1 MNRYSFW
8 RHGLATLLALV
19 LLGGGSVAAQPRTTT
34 ASVPA
39 FSHVFIIVME
49 NKEYRKIIG
58 SPSAP
63 YINSLVRQYGL
74 ATNYYAI
81 THESLLDYLALT
93 GGSTFGLTD
102 SCTNCVIDAS
112 N

>member
-1 MNRYSFW
+1 MNLRSFW
-8 RHGLATLLALV
+8 RRGLATLLALV

-39 FSHVFIIVME
+39 LSHVFIIVME
-49 NKEYRKIIG
+49 NKEYKKIIG

-63 YINSLVRQYGL
+63 YINRLAQQYGL

-81 THESLLDYLALT
+81 THPSLPNYLALT
-93 GGSTFGLTD
+93 GGSTFGVT
-102 SCTNCVIDAS
+102 SNCTK
-112 N
+112 